1 MKDSVHRDLVI
12 PNKTRYLASV
22 REAVSDVVR
31 ESAFPDKDMHR
42 IILAVDEAVA
52 NIMEHAFESADG
64 ESELSINLVLD
75 ADATKFEVVIHDS
88 GKEFDPSVIEA
99 PDIAEHVA
107 AGRRNGLGI
116 FLMRQIMDEVKYTF
130 VQGFRNELRMVKYV
144 RDWQEK
150 E

>member
-1 MKDSVHRDLVI
+1 MTDNVHRELLI
-12 PNKTRYLASV
+12 PNSTRFLATV
-22 REAVSDVVR
+22 RQAVSDVVQ
-31 ESAFPDKDMHR
+31 ESAFPDKDIHR

-52 NIMEHAFESADG
+52 NIMEHAYESVEG
-64 ESELSINLVLD
+64 ESELSINLMLD

-88 GKEFDPSVIEA
+88 GKEFDPSEVES
-99 PDIAEHVA
+99 PDMSEHVA

-144 RDWQEK
+144 RDE
-150 E
+150 

>member
-1 MKDSVHRDLVI
+1 VI
-12 PNKTRYLASV
+12 PNDTRFLAQV
-22 REAVSDVVR
+22 REAVSEVVQ

-52 NIMEHAFESADG
+52 NIMEHAFESSDG
-64 ESELSINLVLD
+64 ESELAITMALN
-75 ADATKFEVVIHDS
+75 ADANSFEVVIHDS
-88 GKEFDPSVIEA
+88 GKEFDPAEVDT

-144 RDWQEK
+144 RD
-150 E
+150 